1 LNEIE
6 HRIHAAKP
14 EDSLARQRCKEY
26 IKQELKMIRS
36 AEEFYQLRTSEN
48 QEEYLRAAWE
58 EAPIAVWRDVIRK
71 YPDMH
76 FWVAQNKTVP
86 NEILEELSDS
96 PEWRV
101 RHMIASKNKIP
112 ESLQKK
118 LAVDRDPLVRSALVR
133 NRKIRLN
140 ALFILQEDED
150 EEIRA
155 KARERIEKK
164 DYKE

>member
-1 LNEIE
+1 M
-6 HRIHAAKP
+6 
-14 EDSLARQRCKEY
+14 
-26 IKQELKMIRS
+26 IKS
-36 AEEFYQLRTSEN
+36 AEEFYRLRTSEIM
-48 QEEYLRAAWE
+48 EEYLRAAWE
-58 EAPIAVWRDVIRK
+58 EAPVEVWRDVIRK

-86 NEILEELSDS
+86 IEILEELADS

-118 LAVDRDPLVRSALVR
+118 LATDKNPLVRSALVT
-133 NRKIRLN
+133 NKKVRLGT
-140 ALFILQEDED
+140 LYILLNDED
-150 EEIRA
+150 EEIRF

>member
-1 LNEIE
+1 
-6 HRIHAAKP
+6 
-14 EDSLARQRCKEY
+14 
-26 IKQELKMIRS
+26 
-36 AEEFYQLRTSEN
+36 
-48 QEEYLRAAWE
+48 
-58 EAPIAVWRDVIRK
+58 
-71 YPDMH
+71 MH

-86 NEILEELSDS
+86 IENLEELSDS

-118 LAVDRDPLVRSALVR
+118 LAVDSDPLARSALAR
-133 NRKIRLN
+133 NRKVRLN
-140 ALFILQEDED
+140 VLLILQEDED

-155 KARERIEKK
+155 MAKERIAQK